1 MPTAGSNRERIL
13 MAMAGDNV
21 GPLPDDAGNNID
33 NLLIRIAKGGASAG
47 MIADAYDATSTY
59 SKDDLC
65 THEGKL
71 YKANQAISTAEE
83 WDETHW
89 TETTVAGEMGNASGM
104 EKIAVS
110 GSTPSITA
118 ESNKLSITPPASGIC
133 GVIFESGSTAT
144 VLTLGSGI
152 TCPEWFDDE
161 NLEADTIYELNINE
175 GLLSVGMWGAS

>member
-1 MPTAGSNRERIL
+1 MANVVLKSIKFPGLTDTYVIPYGATAQ
-13 MAMAGDNV
+13 
-21 GPLPDDAGNNID
+21 
-33 NLLIRIAKGGASAG
+33 
-47 MIADAYDATSTY
+47 MIAPDYGSLTFPVKTGTPCTRDGVLYMAIQDIATS
-59 SKDDLC
+59 
-65 THEGKL
+65 
-71 YKANQAISTAEE
+71 EE
-83 WDETHW
+83 WTAAHWRETN
-89 TETTVAGEMGNASGM
+89 AAEMCDLASSM

-118 ESNKLSITPPASGIC
+118 ESNKLYICGEVSTLSITPPASGIC